1 MRIWGPY
8 SLRYVVW
15 LLSLYALQDCFTRKD
30 ASKIKEYNYKSAS
43 GPPVKKLL
51 ISFRTLIS
59 RLTDPARITGFY
71 TLILAVWDMVVI
83 KNITILLELRTVDK
97 LDTRDIESTHIIIY
111 LSTIFLS
118 NLESLWKQK
127 LNDKSNYKTTKWTG
141 HLFGTTF
148 LIHTASIVVRN
159 FSENIYRT

>member
-1 MRIWGPY
+1 
-8 SLRYVVW
+8 
-15 LLSLYALQDCFTRKD
+15 
-30 ASKIKEYNYKSAS
+30 
-43 GPPVKKLL
+43 
-51 ISFRTLIS
+51 
-59 RLTDPARITGFY
+59 
-71 TLILAVWDMVVI
+71 MVVI

-141 HLFGTTF
+141 HLFGTT
-148 LIHTASIVVRN
+148 LL
-159 FSENIYRT
+159 